1 MRPFGAERTQRGDP
15 LAAELGLGRDHVLLR
30 QSKMQ
35 VSGDF
40 AGQIVR
46 RDEQFSGHILFDEG
60 TESLKLLHSVPDFV
74 DLAVLLRF

>member
-1 MRPFGAERTQRGDP
+1 MGPNVRSEVTLSLPNSDW
-15 LAAELGLGRDHVLLR
+15 AAITCCSGS
-30 QSKMQ
+30 QKMQ